1 MYKLKLFLLPVAL
14 LLAFMALACAPP
26 DDDDRSSGPSSGP
39 SINNAIYDFATAL
52 LTVQGT
58 DLSPTEAQIQTI
70 VVDGIALD
78 SYTAD
83 DPATGPDSNGLEQGK
98 YRIKSD
104 GTAIWLRLTDRHKA
118 VLEAKVGSNGRKDGL
133 LSVGSGAWAGL
144 NTPKDLDVR
153 NVPENKQ
160 SKVSDDNQPSK
171 QAEEDEQAEEESPK
185 QTEVE
190 QAEEVEEESHELPEA
205 AITRATY
212 HVGTALLTL
221 QGTHLSATT
230 ATQAQIQTITVDGLA
245 LSSYTADGTATGP
258 DSRGLAK
265 GKYRIANAGTA
276 LWLYL
281 TDQHKTTL
289 NGKTGMDSNGLR
301 EGLLSV
307 GTGTWAGLD
316 TAKDLA
322 VSGNP
327 EATITGASYNVGT
340 ALLTVQGTHLGSA
353 TQAQIQTIVVDG
365 LALSSYIAD
374 ATATGP
380 DSRSLAK
387 GKYRIKSDGTALW
400 LYLTD
405 TDKDALNGKD
415 GMDSNGLKDGL
426 LSVGTG
432 TWAGLNTAKALAV
445 SGNPAIT
452 SASYHVGTALL
463 TVQGT
468 HLGSA
473 TQAQI
478 QTITVDGLALSS
490 YTADGTATGPDSRG
504 LAKGKYRMKSDG
516 TALWLYLTDTDK
528 DALNGKDGM
537 DSNGLKDG
545 LLTSTGAWAGLDTA
559 KGLAVS
565 GNPAP
570 TITRAT
576 YNAATG
582 KLVITGVNL
591 PSSVRGWDFNKLRFV
606 AGNGRK
612 SQPLRAHHDSSGR
625 NSAKGSAASATSL
638 TITLKGHEQVKT
650 EDILVKNG
658 DSDDAGAY
666 NLEAAAGF
674 AGGRAEDTSNPITVS
689 GYVSSITEVYYNA
702 NNGKLLIQGIKLPT
716 TIAEWDFSKLTIV
729 SGDGSKRFT
738 LPRHSTVGTNK
749 ATGSNADAISVLI
762 TLSGSVK
769 DKVDAIL
776 VKNGKLKAA
785 AGFVPDSPKGLTA
798 SITRF

>member
-1 MYKLKLFLLPVAL
+1 MYKHKLLLLPVAW

-26 DDDDRSSGPSSGP
+26 DDDDAPSSGP
-39 SINNAIYDFATAL
+39 AITSASYDVGTAL

-58 DLSPTEAQIQTI
+58 NLSPTEAQIQTI

-307 GTGTWAGLD
+307 G
-316 TAKDLA
+316 
-322 VSGNP
+322 
-327 EATITGASYNVGT
+327 I
-340 ALLTVQGTHLGSA
+340 
-353 TQAQIQTIVVDG
+353 
-365 LALSSYIAD
+365 
-374 ATATGP
+374 
-380 DSRSLAK
+380 
-387 GKYRIKSDGTALW
+387 
-400 LYLTD
+400 
-405 TDKDALNGKD
+405 
-415 GMDSNGLKDGL
+415 
-426 LSVGTG
+426 
-432 TWAGLNTAKALAV
+432 
-445 SGNPAIT
+445 
-452 SASYHVGTALL
+452 
-463 TVQGT
+463 
-468 HLGSA
+468 
-473 TQAQI
+473 
-478 QTITVDGLALSS
+478 
-490 YTADGTATGPDSRG
+490 
-504 LAKGKYRMKSDG
+504 
-516 TALWLYLTDTDK
+516 
-528 DALNGKDGM
+528 
-537 DSNGLKDG
+537 
-545 LLTSTGAWAGLDTA
+545 GAWAGLDTA
-559 KGLAVS
+559 KALAVS
-565 GNPAP
+565 GHPP

-576 YNAATG
+576 YNVATG
-582 KLVITGVNL
+582 VLVITGVNL
-591 PSSVRGWDFNKLRFV
+591 PKTVAGWDFSKLTLVSFDVGGSNRYTLPQHSTTG
-606 AGNGRK
+606 AN
-612 SQPLRAHHDSSGR
+612 RAE
-625 NSAKGSAASATSL
+625 GSVASATSL
-638 TITLKGHEQVKT
+638 TITLSGRVKAEAEAEKMLSRNGLT
-650 EDILVKNG
+650 GKNG
-658 DSDDAGAY
+658 GAY

-674 AGGRAEDTSNPITVS
+674 AGGSAEDT
-689 GYVSSITEVYYNA
+689 
-702 NNGKLLIQGIKLPT
+702 KQ
-716 TIAEWDFSKLTIV
+716 
-729 SGDGSKRFT
+729 
-738 LPRHSTVGTNK
+738 
-749 ATGSNADAISVLI
+749 
-762 TLSGSVK
+762 
-769 DKVDAIL
+769 
-776 VKNGKLKAA
+776 
-785 AGFVPDSPKGLTA
+785 
-798 SITRF
+798 